1 LPIISLNKIDFFNNF
16 KKSSNVFLSK
26 EHLDLHIE
34 ENQDCIYLVNSNNSL
49 GIFLRIFQE
58 EAQNPYAAPFG
69 GVVSKDNRTE
79 WSKVNEFI
87 LDLISYLA
95 GVGIKKLY
103 LCLPAP
109 LYGSNSSTKIINSLI
124 LGKFIIK
131 LTPEINSHILL
142 NNYDTASYS
151 KNIKEIIRKTL
162 RHKLSINE
170 VYDED
175 EKLTA
180 YNIVKENRINKS
192 RTMSISYNH
201 LRSLDTLCCTR
212 YFIIKNSKS
221 EPVASAITFKSAENI
236 IYAQFWGDNLI
247 GRELNAMDFLCV
259 SMVQLFKKEGWWI
272 FDLGISSENGIP
284 NSGLLRFK
292 ESHLFDSTLRFS
304 IDISIDQ

>member
-1 LPIISLNKIDFFNNF
+1 MSIISLNKSDFFKNF
-16 KKSSNVFLSK
+16 KKFSSVFLSK

-34 ENQDCIYLVNSNNSL
+34 ENKDCIYLVNSNNSL
-49 GIFLRIFQE
+49 GIFLRIFQD
-58 EAQNPYAAPFG
+58 EARNPYAAPFG
-69 GVVSKDNRTE
+69 GILTKDNRTE
-79 WSKVNEFI
+79 WSKINEFI

-95 GVGIKKLY
+95 DVGIKKLY
-103 LCLPAP
+103 LSLPAP
-109 LYGSNSSTKIINSLI
+109 FYGSNSSTKIINSLF
-124 LGKFIIK
+124 LGKFTIK
-131 LTPEINSHILL
+131 FTPEINSHISLS
-142 NNYDTASYS
+142 NYDEVSYS

-162 RHKLSINE
+162 RHKLSIKE
-170 VYDED
+170 VYDEA

-180 YNIVKENRINKS
+180 YKIVKENRISKS
-192 RTMSISYNH
+192 RNMSISYNR

-212 YFIIKNSKS
+212 YFIVKNSKS
-221 EPVASAITFKSAENI
+221 EPVASAITFRTAENI

-259 SMVQLFKKEGWWI
+259 NMVQLFKKEGWLI

-304 IDISIDQ
+304 IDISID